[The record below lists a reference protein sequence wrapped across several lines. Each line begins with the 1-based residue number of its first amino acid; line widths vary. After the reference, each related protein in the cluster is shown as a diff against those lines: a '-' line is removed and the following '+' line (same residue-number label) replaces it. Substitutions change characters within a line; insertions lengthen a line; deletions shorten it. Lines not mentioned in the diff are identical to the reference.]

1 MLTRDKYLS
10 IQISCFANQY
20 QSFMWCIFSGSSL
33 DGFVYHISREDNPT
47 TSNSE
52 SDKNQSYSS
61 PSSSQVS
68 SQSTIQES
76 GSCQHDTSNDTLES
90 TQRED
95 IAGVSTSLTSGDISA
110 NTDTTT
116 HSSIPEVESQN
127 DLKPLSSHIPRRTGE
142 SILCSRLNIDN
153 PPRSVHSDGSQIQ
166 SQNSE
171 ESFLDHTLG
180 SKSGS
185 VVTFHAPN
193 DKSNDINSV
202 NMSEEL
208 DNDQYDSG
216 NTVTH
221 EEADFICHG
230 SSTCPKDSDSSH
242 QQPTVIL
249 VSLCYIRQRQV
260 LTQCIFCEC
269 KCSNT
274 EKLII

>member
-1 MLTRDKYLS
+1 M
-10 IQISCFANQY
+10 
-20 QSFMWCIFSGSSL
+20 CIFSGSSL
-33 DGFVYHISREDNPT
+33 DGFVYHISREDDPT

-95 IAGVSTSLTSGDISA
+95 TAGVSTSLTSGDISA

-116 HSSIPEVESQN
+116 HSNVPKVESTN
-127 DLKPLSSHIPRRTGE
+127 DLKPLSSHIPCRTGQ
-142 SILCSRLNIDN
+142 SISCSRLNLDN
-153 PPRSVHSDGSQIQ
+153 PPRSVYTDGSRIQ

-180 SKSGS
+180 SKSES

-202 NMSEEL
+202 NTSEEL
-208 DNDQYDSG
+208 DKDQYDSG

-221 EEADFICHG
+221 DEADVICHEI
-230 SSTCPKDSDSSH
+230 STCPNDSDSSH
-242 QQPTVIL
+242 LQPTVIL
-249 VSLCYIRQRQV
+249 VSLCHIRQRHV

-269 KCSNT
+269 KCQVISNA
-274 EKLII
+274 EKVFI

>member
-1 MLTRDKYLS
+1 M
-10 IQISCFANQY
+10 
-20 QSFMWCIFSGSSL
+20 CIFSGSSL

-47 TSNSE
+47 TSNSD

-95 IAGVSTSLTSGDISA
+95 TAGVSTSLTSGDISA

-116 HSSIPEVESQN
+116 HSNIPKVESPN
-127 DLKPLSSHIPRRTGE
+127 DLKPLSSHIPCRTGE
-142 SILCSRLNIDN
+142 SISCSRLNIDN
-153 PPRSVHSDGSQIQ
+153 PPKSVHSDGSRIQ

-171 ESFLDHTLG
+171 ESCLDHTLS
-180 SKSGS
+180 SKSES

-193 DKSNDINSV
+193 DKSNDTNSV
-202 NMSEEL
+202 NTSEEL

-221 EEADFICHG
+221 DKTDVICHG
-230 SSTCPKDSDSSH
+230 ISTCRNNSDSSH
-242 QQPTVIL
+242 KQPTVIL
-249 VSLCYIRQRQV
+249 VSLCYLQP
-260 LTQCIFCEC
+260 
-269 KCSNT
+269 KT
-274 EKLII
+274 EAGTDSVYFL